1 MFTGKTAINIDNNK
15 QETLKDMKAT
25 INCKTLKQD
34 DKNIYNKTPF
44 LLRFI
49 PNKKINFPTI
59 RITNNIEMKN
69 NRKKSIGSHAL
80 HLKTESNAINDN
92 QNYKIRDVIRT
103 NNFFR
108 LRLNTNLRFNNL
120 YKNEKK

>member
-1 MFTGKTAINIDNNK
+1 MYTDKTEINIDNNNNK
-15 QETLKDMKAT
+15 QETLKDTKAT

-34 DKNIYNKTPF
+34 EKNLYSKSPF
-44 LLRFI
+44 LLRFV
-49 PNKKINFPTI
+49 PNKKTNFPTI
-59 RITNNIEMKN
+59 KITNDINMK
-69 NRKKSIGSHAL
+69 NRKKSLGNHTL

-92 QNYKIRDVIRT
+92 NKIRDIIRT

-120 YKNEKK
+120 YKK